1 MKKLLSI
8 LFFSLFVF
16 SVSGLYSLDMV
27 NIWRHSE
34 IAGKNSVF
42 CDVGVAP
49 ILFDNLEFNIMPLDI
64 RIEYLPP
71 IIFPFG
77 FGIFMKTPNPNLKSY
92 GFRIAYHFDTYDS
105 LTDFYVVYNHDFG
118 YLRNDLYVEYNDTPV
133 EFYKYDF
140 RIGVRRFFDA
150 WFGIA
155 IETGF
160 HFESIIIMLS
170 VKIN

>member
-1 MKKLLSI
+1 LKKFLLI
-8 LFFSLFVF
+8 LFFSSFLFAAP
-16 SVSGLYSLDMV
+16 GLFALDLI
-27 NIWRHSE
+27 NFWRHSE

-49 ILFDNLEFNIMPLDI
+49 IFFDNLEFNATPLDI
-64 RIEYLPP
+64 RIEFLPP
-71 IIFPFG
+71 IPFPLAV
-77 FGIFMKTPNPNLKSY
+77 GIFMKTPNPNLKSY
-92 GFRIAYHFDTYDS
+92 GFRLAYHFDTYDL
-105 LTDFYVVYNHDFG
+105 LTDFYVVYSHDFG
-118 YLRNDLYVEYNDTPV
+118 YLRNDLYIQYNDTPV

-140 RIGVRRFFDA
+140 RVGVRRFFDA
-150 WFGIA
+150 WFGFA